1 MRRYVSPLWPL
12 MAQNL
17 LNDSFRMSPRYFT
30 KRRLVTEPF
39 AWNVHGATTNTTA
52 GTTSNSEDSY
62 QARGKAPSSSGTP
75 ISQTNGV
82 NVRLAITY
90 EAALNES
97 STKYIQV
104 TAEEAAEFIEELNE
118 GAPFACLWSQGKT
131 FVFPTGKIYGVLVE
145 EADVPEVS
153 ESQGPEAATVGS

>member
-12 MAQNL
+12 MYRNRF
-17 LNDSFRMSPRYFT
+17 NDNFLTFPKSFIR
-30 KRRLVTEPF
+30 RRLGIEPWEWS
-39 AWNVHGATTNTTA
+39 ARGATTNTNA
-52 GTTSNSEDSY
+52 GQTWNSSDNS
-62 QARGKAPSSSGTP
+62 QVRGKTPSSSGTP
-75 ISQTNGV
+75 ISQTNGA

-90 EAALNES
+90 GLTPNDS

-153 ESQGPEAATVGS
+153 ESQGSEAATVGS